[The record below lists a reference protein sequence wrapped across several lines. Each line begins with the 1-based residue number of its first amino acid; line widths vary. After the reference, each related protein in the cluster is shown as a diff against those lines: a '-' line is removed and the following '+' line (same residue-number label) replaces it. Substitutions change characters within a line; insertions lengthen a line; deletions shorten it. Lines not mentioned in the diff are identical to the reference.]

1 MTSRSDLNGEEAAIN
16 IDGKSD
22 QRQEEPNKISYSRD
36 GPDRTLA
43 NRKCSI
49 ETGNFLRY
57 KVSKPDRIAGEKKQN
72 TLDRKSENAGVLN
85 DV

>member
-1 MTSRSDLNGEEAAIN
+1 MNREEAAIN

-22 QRQEEPNKISYSRD
+22 QRQKETNKISYSRD

-43 NRKCSI
+43 YSKYSI
-49 ETGNFLRY
+49 ETGSSLRY

-72 TLDRKSENAGVLN
+72 TLDRKSENVGVLN